1 MEDPYARVLYGAE
14 RVRNQRF
21 PTSQSTSRLQSHQG
35 KLSNKIRIKDRGFSS
50 GKKCWNFF
58 FCNNNLLLKIYFV
71 ILKKIFK

>member
-35 KLSNKIRIKDRGFSS
+35 KLFKQNSNQRRRVFIGEKILE
-50 GKKCWNFF
+50 FF

-71 ILKKIFK
+71 I